1 MSIHVKN
8 SPRERVRV
16 SHGLA
21 RAYTRYYRDPK
32 RTVSSALFGICIL
45 QTFEGFDQGDALLKL
60 ADLIDPTCEVRSR
73 RNAPVDS
80 DSVYEY
86 GLSCGHTVNDIDGET
101 PTYCPLCGRRIVGEY
116 DPCKGSGILPEGG
129 PEAIALL
136 QEMNSGADV
145 PPREVEDNDEAV
157 ESDTPSTEEPDVPA
171 AAAMGEATTGPD
183 LPAAVGEASAEPDTP
198 VAAAVAMGEATTG
211 PDVPA
216 AAAVASEE
224 RGTTQEVQTDGR
236 ADQQETST
244 SSARRIASATA
255 AVAEQEHEA
264 PGGGHDDSGQFSP
277 EPESDSAAPAAA
289 ITTSG
294 GPAAVASAS
303 SSSERASMAPA
314 NTAESPAPS
323 DADDVISAAP
333 SADAPSPADDVE
345 GPSHEPRRSSPL
357 RNFISTRKG
366 KSRKRGGGSSSPSQS
381 PSAA

>member
-86 GLSCGHTVNDIDGET
+86 DLSCGHTVNDIDGET

-157 ESDTPSTEEPDVPA
+157 ESDTPSTGEPDVPA
-171 AAAMGEATTGPD
+171 AA
-183 LPAAVGEASAEPDTP
+183 
-198 VAAAVAMGEATTG
+198 AMGEATTG

-236 ADQQETST
+236 AYQQETST

-314 NTAESPAPS
+314 NTVESPAPS

-333 SADAPSPADDVE
+333 SADATSQADDVE
-345 GPSHEPRRSSPL
+345 GPSHEPRKSSPL
-357 RNFISTRKG
+357 RNFINARKG
-366 KSRKRGGGSSSPSQS
+366 RSRKRGGGSSSPSQS